1 MILVEVYVISMNE
14 YVDILLDE
22 ELLVGQAM
30 EEICQL
36 LGQKLNTSI
45 GEEKDT
51 LLLCSMDG
59 KEILPKKRT
68 LADCRIQDGSR
79 LLLV

>member
-22 ELLVGQAM
+22 ELPVGQAM

-45 GEEKDT
+45 GEVSVNGRGSHRSFE
-51 LLLCSMDG
+51 
-59 KEILPKKRT
+59 
-68 LADCRIQDGSR
+68 QDGDTNR
-79 LLLV
+79 KLVIDNSTGDIELTYR

>member
-30 EEICQL
+30 EQRSSVSFSSPIEVFNFCPR
-36 LGQKLNTSI
+36 S
-45 GEEKDT
+45 
-51 LLLCSMDG
+51 
-59 KEILPKKRT
+59 
-68 LADCRIQDGSR
+68 
-79 LLLV
+79 

>member
-36 LGQKLNTSI
+36 LGQKLNT
-45 GEEKDT
+45 
-51 LLLCSMDG
+51 
-59 KEILPKKRT
+59 
-68 LADCRIQDGSR
+68 
-79 LLLV
+79 